1 MTTQIT
7 ITWNSTRCASA
18 SATFELTEKMNEL
31 KTNQV
36 LLDCIYAATNLQ
48 SELTIFGYP
57 DSYVQLWNA
66 IQVVLP
72 VNRSHTSLSIG
83 DTIQINRTD
92 ASIANQ
98 DGPTYQVAEVGFVL
112 VEKVG
117 A

>member
-18 SATFELTEKMNEL
+18 SATLELDGFWNQISN
-31 KTNQV
+31 KT
-36 LLDCIYAATNLQ
+36 LMDSIYTATNLQ
-48 SELTIFGYP
+48 SELVDFGYKAQ
-57 DSYVQLWNA
+57 YIKLWNK
-66 IQVVLP
+66 IQEVLP

-83 DTIQINRTD
+83 DNIQINRTNS
-92 ASIANQ
+92 SIANQ
-98 DGPTYQVAEVGFVL
+98 DGPTYRVAEVGFVL

>member
-7 ITWNSTRCASA
+7 ITWNSTRCAST
-18 SATFELTEKMNEL
+18 SATLELDGFWNQIKNETL
-31 KTNQV
+31 MDSLYT
-36 LLDCIYAATNLQ
+36 ATNLQ
-48 SELTIFGYP
+48 SELADFGYRAP
-57 DSYVQLWNA
+57 HIELWNA
-66 IQVVLP
+66 IQAVLP

-98 DGPTYQVAEVGFVL
+98 DGPTYQVAEVGFTL